1 MQYPPTSLPRM
12 AMPDDILAGA
22 DLVELQPIS
31 PDRLMPDFG
40 EHVLVTTA
48 SGRHVEAQRVPAIA
62 GAPRTETWWKVLSR
76 GSAGPGKE
84 MKHEHP

>member
-48 SGRHVEAQRVPAIA
+48 SGRHVEAQRVPGHCWRAKNGDTVEGVVA
-62 GAPRTETWWKVLSR
+62 WVCWPWEGNEA
-76 GSAGPGKE
+76 
-84 MKHEHP
+84 